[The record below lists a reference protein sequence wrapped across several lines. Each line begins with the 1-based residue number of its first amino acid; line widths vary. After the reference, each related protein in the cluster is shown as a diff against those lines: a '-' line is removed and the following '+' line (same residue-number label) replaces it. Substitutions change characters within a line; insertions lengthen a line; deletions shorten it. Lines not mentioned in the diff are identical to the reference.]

1 MGSQHRW
8 PCWLF
13 WQPAMG
19 ILLVVIKF
27 CSVLFCYGVD
37 VSDGCSDINDV
48 VSWLLNEDTEAADVI
63 ALGREFHH
71 SIHSGMVLGEKD
83 LKFCCPATWYMES
96 LLCHTSSDWF
106 IVHDDIKFDRP
117 PCRHDMFVENFV

>member
-27 CSVLFCYGVD
+27 CSVLFCVQLTPSSEPHGVPWS
-37 VSDGCSDINDV
+37 VLSVV
-48 VSWLLNEDTEAADVI
+48 VSLYCVC
-63 ALGREFHH
+63 R
-71 SIHSGMVLGEKD
+71 SIHSSGEKMLRNCD
-83 LKFCCPATWYMES
+83 QCPE
-96 LLCHTSSDWF
+96 WF
-106 IVHDDIKFDRP
+106 HQRCVTISEE
-117 PCRHDMFVENFV
+117 MFEHLARTTANYSCPRCTGVNNVEMFGAAGST